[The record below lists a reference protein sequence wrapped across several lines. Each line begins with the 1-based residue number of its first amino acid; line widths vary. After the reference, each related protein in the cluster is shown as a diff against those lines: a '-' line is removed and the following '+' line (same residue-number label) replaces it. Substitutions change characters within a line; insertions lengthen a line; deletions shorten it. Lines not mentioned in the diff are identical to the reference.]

1 MISVSALPLLAYK
14 VGPNLFDLSS
24 NLHQVSMRDQLHRA
38 VALAEALV
46 AGNQFRPGHQ
56 VLIVGAG
63 VAGIGAGMVL
73 AKYGIE
79 VQIIDSSMSAPFDL
93 QRGVDTRFIGPY
105 MYEWPLSV
113 YACQKMPP
121 PPAAV
126 LYPWS
131 DGMSTT
137 LPFEDSAP
145 ARPSDVVDSWE
156 PILEQA
162 IANSN
167 GLLRLQVGIDRD
179 STNLQVKRWLQTE
192 RYISEKRRP
201 RKKTRRVTIYGGSP
215 WRVSREPYRPLV
227 PRFVLLAAGMGSE
240 TNTIR
245 DDKSN
250 ILLEGDRF
258 WANDKIGEPS
268 CGLPSPPRIVVI
280 GGGDGA
286 MQDALR
292 AATIDANPLKT
303 WDRLRAADANNLL
316 PKALADIQVME
327 TQHTLTNI
335 WTEVHSIHSHELSI
349 LDSAYQSLAK
359 ELAQDKH
366 LANAALASMRTDVQQ
381 VCLCIKESH
390 FSKAYALNRFLVHI
404 LEQCRLAAHGVHGG
418 AALNVIRKVTVK
430 GVGDL
435 GAAKELTLS
444 NGDRLTAEVVI
455 VRFGAAH
462 SELPGQ
468 WLGLTAKD
476 TMNRQELAKVP
487 LPLYLPPSN

>member
-1 MISVSALPLLAYK
+1 
-14 VGPNLFDLSS
+14 
-24 NLHQVSMRDQLHRA
+24 
-38 VALAEALV
+38 
-46 AGNQFRPGHQ
+46 
-56 VLIVGAG
+56 
-63 VAGIGAGMVL
+63 
-73 AKYGIE
+73 
-79 VQIIDSSMSAPFDL
+79 
-93 QRGVDTRFIGPY
+93 
-105 MYEWPLSV
+105 
-113 YACQKMPP
+113 
-121 PPAAV
+121 
-126 LYPWS
+126 
-131 DGMSTT
+131 
-137 LPFEDSAP
+137 
-145 ARPSDVVDSWE
+145 
-156 PILEQA
+156 
-162 IANSN
+162 
-167 GLLRLQVGIDRD
+167 
-179 STNLQVKRWLQTE
+179 
-192 RYISEKRRP
+192 
-201 RKKTRRVTIYGGSP
+201 
-215 WRVSREPYRPLV
+215 
-227 PRFVLLAAGMGSE
+227 
-240 TNTIR
+240 
-245 DDKSN
+245 
-250 ILLEGDRF
+250 
-258 WANDKIGEPS
+258 
-268 CGLPSPPRIVVI
+268 
-280 GGGDGA
+280 

-327 TQHTLTNI
+327 TQHTLTTI

-418 AALNVIRKVTVK
+418 VALNVIRKVTVK

-455 VRFGAAH
+455 VRFGADH